1 MNFNPSP
8 RQNEVKYFH
17 KKCQY
22 KIFLIEKTLKLA
34 KIEIPK
40 KKKTRRTT
48 VCNLTKTS
56 ESEVSYRKCRYMI
69 MSVKNVMSHSK
80 VYFAFLKVVM

>member
-34 KIEIPK
+34 KIGIPK
-40 KKKTRRTT
+40 KKKTT

-56 ESEVSYRKCRYMI
+56 ESEVSYRKSRYMI
-69 MSVKNVMSHSK
+69 ISVKNVMSHSK

>member
-34 KIEIPK
+34 KIGIPK
-40 KKKTRRTT
+40 KKKT
-48 VCNLTKTS
+48 
-56 ESEVSYRKCRYMI
+56 EEPQ
-69 MSVKNVMSHSK
+69 
-80 VYFAFLKVVM
+80 FAI

>member
-8 RQNEVKYFH
+8 RENEVKYFH

-34 KIEIPK
+34 KIGIPK
-40 KKKTRRTT
+40 KKKNT

-56 ESEVSYRKCRYMI
+56 ESEVSYRKSRYMI
-69 MSVKNVMSHSK
+69 ISVKNVMSHSK